1 MFDIILDKNKM
12 NIINYNTIH
21 FDLMFILFRI
31 LSNVSCHF
39 LN

>member
-12 NIINYNTIH
+12 NINYNTIH
-21 FDLMFILFRI
+21 FDQMFILFRI